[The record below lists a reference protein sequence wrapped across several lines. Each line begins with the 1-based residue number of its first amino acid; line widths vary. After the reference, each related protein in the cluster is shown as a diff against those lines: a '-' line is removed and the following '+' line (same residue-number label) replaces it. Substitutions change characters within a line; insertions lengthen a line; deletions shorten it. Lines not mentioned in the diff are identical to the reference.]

1 MKGIVYVLED
11 DASIGGL
18 VKFSLEREQLTCR
31 TFGSIREFET
41 ALREKA
47 PDIALLDI
55 MLPDGNACAVSCSAP
70 WDRKGIK

>member
-31 TFGSIREFET
+31 TFGSIREFEA
-41 ALREKA
+41 ALREKV
-47 PDIALLDI
+47 PDIALLDSI
-55 MLPDGNACAVSCSAP
+55 PVYAVSCSAP